1 VRDPN
6 QQLILLKKQSHQ
18 LVPVLYR
25 DLALYL
31 QILRGDLLTSIRQ
44 AVLHLLRH
52 HASTAY
58 LADQEPRR
66 LAFHGFLSQATQR
79 CGTLLTVEQLLAL
92 ARAVEH
98 ERRAQWVLLQTQQA
112 ISQSESAFSS
122 GSVELSMRPPI
133 KGPWMGS
140 VKTEE
145 QPNQHSG
152 SVEYPMLDALQQL
165 NGQQKDAPILGLP
178 AQETQVAQSFPSN
191 QLNLEEPFSL
201 VSETGDH
208 LFPREPHKLLQCWD
222 RLEEALARRLRNLSH
237 AINAE
242 LMHCRFSTSLLPLP
256 LLQAVLDG
264 QVDTQPAPT
273 NLVTLAVPVPSP
285 NGSAVLET
293 HAVLLRCSD
302 LEESL
307 PRLRQWRRRLD
318 ERRQQLQRMA
328 RQHRYWTDRAQSM
341 EVGQAWTRDMGK
353 AATLP

>member
-1 VRDPN
+1 MRDPS
-6 QQLILLKKQSHQ
+6 QQLTLLSQQSQ
-18 LVPVLYR
+18 LLVPALYR

-31 QILRGDLLTSIRQ
+31 QILRGDLLTSTRQ

-52 HASTAY
+52 HAPTAY
-58 LADQEPRR
+58 LAGQEPRR
-66 LAFHGFLSQATQR
+66 LAFHGFLSQATQ
-79 CGTLLTVEQLLAL
+79 CCCTLLTVEQLLAL
-92 ARAVEH
+92 ARAVER
-98 ERRAQWVLLQTQQA
+98 ERRAQWVLQTQQT

-133 KGPWMGS
+133 GGPWMGS
-140 VKTEE
+140 VTTGE
-145 QPNQHSG
+145 QPNQHSR

-165 NGQQKDAPILGLP
+165 NGQQEDALILGP
-178 AQETQVAQSFPSN
+178 SAQETQVAQSSPSS

-222 RLEEALARRLRNLSH
+222 RLEEGLARRLRNLSH

-242 LMHCRFSTSLLPLP
+242 LMRCRFSTRLLPLP

-264 QVDTQPAPT
+264 QVDTQPAPA

-285 NGSAVLET
+285 HGSAVLET

-307 PRLRQWRRRLD
+307 PRLKQWRRRLD

-328 RQHRYWTDRAQSM
+328 RQHRYWSDRAQSM
-341 EVGQAWTRDMGK
+341 EVEQAWTRDMGK
-353 AATLP
+353 ATALP